1 MGFRDNMPCSMK
13 SSFATLALLASLA
26 GASYDMI
33 ATYQP
38 ASDVSQHARIDL
50 DQVDFETRLAAFT
63 YTGLAYTEGGHS
75 GATVTLTVPGLG
87 VDVAKGAV
95 VKQGT
100 AVGTAKSAAAIGD
113 TSLVVSVSGTSC
125 VQGGA
130 VTQVTTGCFV
140 TGSDVTT
147 GCFVTGGTAIT
158 VGVTGT
164 ETDIGLATAA
174 KSKMIGQVYYQAYRA
189 YWGVDDYAN
198 QFVLAALGG
207 VDVTNY
213 AVAGK
218 SPAYRNEVAK
228 KGSVYWNV
236 WMYVV
241 REMEDAID
249 DCSQGCVNCNDDPVH
264 AWDEAV
270 AFYTGSLETKLLYAL
285 ADKRCKNFGT
295 CTNDQDNDKTSGS
308 SAINGLVFEQF
319 TLGQAKLLSG
329 DCISVQAIKDQIVD
343 YMSVPLVQGALR
355 YAYKVDKLS
364 GGDKEKAEMVAF
376 TGAILPRVAAC
387 SVTDAATIRSNMF
400 IDGTVSSG
408 FLAVKQAFGN
418 NYACMGITC
427 AQIGGLMLN
436 DGYYDGASPCE
447 DATSSTLTD
456 CDDDEFFKI
465 AFIVAVAV
473 VGLLVVAV
481 AVLCWKMQSRSTEQT
496 TESLPTAT
504 SAEPQAAGVVTGN
517 PVQVPV
523 LAKHDV

>member
-1 MGFRDNMPCSMK
+1 MG
-13 SSFATLALLASLA
+13 
-26 GASYDMI
+26 
-33 ATYQP
+33 
-38 ASDVSQHARIDL
+38 
-50 DQVDFETRLAAFT
+50 
-63 YTGLAYTEGGHS
+63 
-75 GATVTLTVPGLG
+75 TLTVGALG
-87 VDVAKGAV
+87 AAVAKGAV

-100 AVGTAKSAAAIGD
+100 AAGNPIGTVKSEAIAGA
-113 TSLVVSVSGTSC
+113 TSLKVSVSGTTC

-130 VTQVTTGCFV
+130 VTQ
-140 TGSDVTT
+140 VTT

-164 ETDIGLATAA
+164 ETDIGSATAAVYTYRTMQGFSTAA

-189 YWGVDDYAN
+189 YRGVDDYAN

-207 VDVTNY
+207 VDVTLTTMSTFKL
-213 AVAGK
+213 AGK
-218 SPAYRNEVAK
+218 STAYRNEVAK

-241 REMEDAID
+241 REMEDAIN
-249 DCSQGCVNCNDDPVH
+249 DCSQGCTILGCNDDPVH

-270 AFYTGSLETKLLYAL
+270 AFYTGSLETKLLYTL

-295 CTNDQDNDKTSGS
+295 CTNDQDNDKKSGS

-329 DCISVQAIKDQIVD
+329 DCISVQAIKDKIVD

-355 YAYKVDKLS
+355 YAYKVDNLS

-387 SVTDAATIRSNMF
+387 SITDAATIRSNMF
-400 IDGTVSSG
+400 VDGTMSSG
-408 FLAVKQAFGN
+408 FSAVKLAFEN

-427 AQIGGLMLN
+427 AQVGGLMLN

-447 DATSSTLTD
+447 DTSAPTSAPTD
-456 CDDDEFFKI
+456 YDDDDDDFFKI
-465 AFIVAVAV
+465 AFVVAV
-473 VGLLVVAV
+473 VVVALLVVAI
-481 AVLCWKMQSRSTEQT
+481 AVLYCKMQSQSTEPT
-496 TESLPTAT
+496 TQSLPTAT
-504 SAEPQAAGVVTGN
+504 AEPQAAGVVTGN

-523 LAKHDV
+523 LAKEV

>member
-50 DQVDFETRLAAFT
+50 DQVDFETRLTAFE
-63 YTGLAYTEGGHS
+63 YTGAAS
-75 GATVTLTVPGLG
+75 GTTVTLTVGALG
-87 VDVAKGAV
+87 AAVAKGAV

-100 AVGTAKSAAAIGD
+100 AAGNPIGTVKSEAIAGA
-113 TSLVVSVSGTSC
+113 TSLKVSVSGTTC

-130 VTQVTTGCFV
+130 VTQ
-140 TGSDVTT
+140 VTT

-164 ETDIGLATAA
+164 ETSIGSATAAVYTYRNMQGFSTAA

-400 IDGTVSSG
+400 IDGTMSSE
-408 FLAVKQAFGN
+408 FSAVKLAFEN

-447 DATSSTLTD
+447 DATSSTSTD
-456 CDDDEFFKI
+456 CDDDDDFFKI
-465 AFIVAVAV
+465 AFVVAV
-473 VGLLVVAV
+473 VVVVLLVVAI
-481 AVLCWKMQSRSTEQT
+481 AVLYCKMQSQSTEPT
-496 TESLPTAT
+496 TQSLPTAT
-504 SAEPQAAGVVTGN
+504 AEPQAAGVVTGN

-523 LAKHDV
+523 PAKEV